1 MVITEHSKTVRVA
14 SMFTETKVKV
24 ALCAIPVVAV
34 MAVTGSAAAGV
45 VALLAWMTL
54 GLFMYAAQMRAVI
67 LSAVANVFIPKPEDA
82 SVGEIQTW
90 ERNCSRWVGQRE
102 HAYPVRMFIP
112 VMVGKKLSLAFVG
125 PHTSDLEVIVTADG
139 EIMEVKVREQG

>member
-1 MVITEHSKTVRVA
+1 MVITEHTKTVRVA
-14 SMFTETKVKV
+14 SMFTETKLKV

-34 MAVTGSAAAGV
+34 MAVTGSAVAGIV
-45 VALLAWMTL
+45 GLLAWMAL
-54 GLFMYAAQMRAVI
+54 GLFMYAAQMRKVI
-67 LSAVANVFIPKPEDA
+67 LSAVVNAFIPKPEGAPADE
-82 SVGEIQTW
+82 VQTW
-90 ERNCSRWVGQRE
+90 EKNCSRWVSQRE

-125 PHTSDLEVIVTADG
+125 PHTSDLEVTVTADG